1 VDRTR
6 LWPDFRDEWIVE
18 EDDTLLFID
27 KPTGIS
33 SQAADPERPDDIVTR
48 LKRYLAARG
57 SDSYL
62 GTHQRLDRDTSGL
75 LVYARKKEAN
85 ASLAPQFEGR
95 SAKKMYIACISGW
108 KKNDAVSLR
117 DRLAP
122 GDGDKTIIAK
132 DRDKRGVM
140 AVTHV
145 KVRARQADRA
155 LVEVELETGRT
166 HQARAQLAHA
176 GSPIAGDIVYGGPPA
191 PRLLL
196 HAHALE
202 ITHPKTNK
210 KIRIEA
216 KIPADFQL
224 WLERGDLG
232 PTVYDEEAAI
242 DRTLARAM
250 ERRWGL
256 ARSTGKHETTAF
268 RLVNE
273 AGDGLPGLSV
283 DVYGDFLVAQVHADS
298 DQVKY
303 PIFTEERRVR
313 ILDRLHALGFDGI
326 YLKLRPRQANT
337 LVDTRREDIAPKDP
351 VRGTAAPESF
361 LIREDGIDYEARLGD
376 GLSTGIFL
384 DQRANRARVRSL
396 SKDARVANLFSY
408 TCPFTVAAAAGGA
421 KETVSVDASA
431 ASLERGAANV
441 ARLGLVDNHEA
452 RSPEGRSGVDMKK
465 HQFVAD
471 DAFNWLARQKT
482 KFDLII
488 LDPPSYATTKT
499 RRFVASTDYVELAA
513 QAIALLAPKGK
524 LLACTN
530 HRGIRQNKFRHML
543 QEAVQMAKRS
553 AAQVKDL
560 PDPSD
565 FPAPPGGE
573 HHLKSVLV
581 TLK

>member
-6 LWPDFRDEWIVE
+6 LWPDFREEWIVQ
-18 EDDTLLFID
+18 EDDTLIFID

-33 SQAADPERPDDIVTR
+33 SQAADPEQPDDIVTR
-48 LKRYLAARG
+48 LKRYLLEKKQ
-57 SDSYL
+57 DPYL

-95 SAKKMYIACISGW
+95 TAKKMYIACVSDW
-108 KKNDAVSLR
+108 KKKDAVSLR

-122 GDGDKTIIAK
+122 GEGDKTIIAK

-155 LVEVELETGRT
+155 LVEIELETGRT

-176 GSPIAGDIVYGGPPA
+176 GSPIAGDVLYGGPLA
-191 PRLLL
+191 SRLLL

-210 KIRIEA
+210 KIRVEA
-216 KIPADFQL
+216 KIPDEFQS
-224 WLERGDLG
+224 WLERGDMG

-242 DRTLARAM
+242 DRALTRAM

-256 ARSTGKHETTAF
+256 GRSTGKHETTAF

-273 AGDGLPGLSV
+273 SGDGLPGLSV

-303 PIFTEERRVR
+303 PIFTEERRSR

-326 YLKLRPRQANT
+326 YLKMRPRQANT
-337 LVDTRREDIAPKDP
+337 LVETRREDIAPKDP

-361 LIREDGIDYEARLGD
+361 LIREDAIEYEVRLGD

-421 KETVSVDASA
+421 RETVSVDASA
-431 ASLERGAANV
+431 ASLERGSANV
-441 ARLGLVDNHEA
+441 VRLDVDLK
-452 RSPEGRSGVDMKK
+452 R

-471 DAFNWLARQKT
+471 DAFNWLAKAERQKT

-499 RRFVASTDYVELAA
+499 RRFVATTDYVELAA
-513 QAIALLAPKGK
+513 QALTLLAPKGK

-543 QEAVQMAKRS
+543 QEAVQAAKRS

-565 FPAPPGGE
+565 FPAPPGVE
-573 HHLKSVLV
+573 AHLKSVLV

>member
-1 VDRTR
+1 MIEGGVDRAR
-6 LWPDFRDEWIVE
+6 LWPDFRDDWIVR
-18 EDDTLLFID
+18 EDDTLIFID

-33 SQAADPERPDDIVTR
+33 SQAAEPDRPDDIVTR
-48 LKRYLAARG
+48 LKRYLLG
-57 SDSYL
+57 KGLDPYL

-95 SAKKMYIACISGW
+95 TAKKMYLACVSGW
-108 KKNDAVSLR
+108 KKKEAVTLR

-122 GDGDKTIIAK
+122 GDGDKTIIAS
-132 DRDKRGVM
+132 DRDKHGVM

-155 LVEVELETGRT
+155 LVEIELETGRT
-166 HQARAQLAHA
+166 HQARAQLSHA
-176 GSPIAGDIVYGGPPA
+176 GSPIAGDIVYGGPA
-191 PRLLL
+191 ASRLLL

-202 ITHPKTNK
+202 IAHPKTQK
-210 KIRIEA
+210 KIRVET
-216 KIPADFQL
+216 KIPVEFQE

-232 PTVYDEEAAI
+232 PTVYDDEAAI
-242 DRTLARAM
+242 DRALARAM

-256 ARSTGKHETTAF
+256 GRSSGAHETTAF

-273 AGDGLPGLSV
+273 SGDGLPGLSV

-303 PIFTEERRVR
+303 PIFIEDRRVR

-326 YLKLRPRQANT
+326 YLKMRPRQANT
-337 LVDTRREDIAPKDP
+337 LVETRREDIAPKDP
-351 VRGTAAPESF
+351 VRGMAAPESF
-361 LIREDGIDYEARLGD
+361 LIREDAIEYEVRLGD

-384 DQRANRARVRSL
+384 DQRSNRARVRAL

-421 KETVSVDASA
+421 RETVSVDASA

-441 ARLGLVDNHEA
+441 ARLG
-452 RSPEGRSGVDMKK
+452 VDMKR

-471 DAFNWLARQKT
+471 DAFNWLAKAERQKT

-499 RRFVASTDYVELAA
+499 RRFVATTDYVELAA
-513 QAIALLAPKGK
+513 QALTLLAPRGK

-530 HRGIRQNKFRHML
+530 HRGIRQSKFRHML
-543 QEAVQMAKRS
+543 QEAVRAAKRN
-553 AAQVKDL
+553 AVQVKDL

-565 FPAPPGGE
+565 FPAPPGAE
-573 HHLKSVLV
+573 HHLKGVLV

>member
-1 VDRTR
+1 MDRAR
-6 LWPDFRDEWIVE
+6 LWPDFRDEWIVQ
-18 EDDTLLFID
+18 EDDTLIFID

-48 LKRYLAARG
+48 LKRYLLEKGR
-57 SDSYL
+57 DPYL

-95 SAKKMYIACISGW
+95 TAKKMYVACVSGW

-155 LVEVELETGRT
+155 LVEIELETGRT

-176 GSPIAGDIVYGGPPA
+176 GSPIAGDVVYGGPPA

-196 HAHALE
+196 HAQALE

-210 KIRIEA
+210 KIRVEA
-216 KIPADFQL
+216 KIPPEFQQ

-232 PTVYDEEAAI
+232 PTVYDEEDAI

-250 ERRWGL
+250 ERRWALG
-256 ARSTGKHETTAF
+256 RSSGKHETTAF

-273 AGDGLPGLSV
+273 SGDGLPGLSV

-313 ILDRLHALGFDGI
+313 ILDRLHALGFDGV
-326 YLKLRPRQANT
+326 YLKMRPRQANT
-337 LVDTRREDIAPKDP
+337 LVDTRREDIAPKEP

-361 LIREDGIDYEARLGD
+361 LIREDAVDYEVRLGD

-396 SKDARVANLFSY
+396 SQGARVANLFSY

-441 ARLGLVDNHEA
+441 ARLNVE
-452 RSPEGRSGVDMKK
+452 MKR

-471 DAFNWLARQKT
+471 DAFNWLAKAERQKN

-499 RRFVASTDYVELAA
+499 RRFVANTDYVELAA

-530 HRGIRQNKFRHML
+530 HRGIKQNKFRHML
-543 QEAVQMAKRS
+543 QEAVQMAKRQ

-573 HHLKSVLV
+573 HHLKGVLV